1 MLSYTHFTHDERISL
16 HNFLK
21 DGLGIREIARR
32 LGRNPSTISRE
43 IKRNS
48 SSKGYHHWRAQVLTI
63 CRRRHQRRTALKAGT
78 TQYDY
83 TLEKLLNMWPPEAIA
98 NRFRLENP
106 GQILSASTIYRA
118 IRRGTFPD
126 ISVRENLRRR
136 GKNRNYVH
144 HNTAIRPTRLIP
156 DWPDAIKSRA
166 RLGDFEGDTVYGGV
180 GKGLLVTLVDRRSR
194 FLLAGKL
201 SSRNAAETR
210 EVMQQLLAGHTVRSI
225 SLDNGT
231 EFAEFSLLEEHVGA
245 PVYFAEPHK
254 PWQRGTNENTNGLLR
269 FFFPKGYDFRSLTQ
283 AQLDVVVDL
292 LNDRPR
298 KCLGWKTPREVFVAL
313 A

>member
-1 MLSYTHFTHDERISL
+1 MSYTHFTHDERISL

-32 LGRNPSTISRE
+32 LGRDPSTISRE

-48 SSKGYHHWRAQVLTI
+48 SSKGYHHWRAQVLAI
-63 CRRRHQRRTALKAGT
+63 CRRRHQRRTALKTGT
-78 TQYDY
+78 PQYDY
-83 TLEKLLNMWPPEAIA
+83 TREKLRNMWPPEAIA
-98 NRFRLENP
+98 NRFRLEHP
-106 GQILSASTIYRA
+106 GQVLSTSTIYRA
-118 IRRGTFPD
+118 IRRGTFSD
-126 ISVRENLRRR
+126 ISARENLRRR

-156 DWPDAIKSRA
+156 DWPDEIKART
-166 RLGDFEGDTVYGGV
+166 RLGDFEGDTVYGGI

-210 EVMQQLLAGHTVRSI
+210 AVMQQLLSGHTVRSI

-269 FFFPKGYDFRSLTQ
+269 FFFPKGCDFHTLTQ

-298 KCLGWKTPREVFVAL
+298 KCLAWKTPREVFVAL

>member
-1 MLSYTHFTHDERISL
+1 M
-16 HNFLK
+16 
-21 DGLGIREIARR
+21 
-32 LGRNPSTISRE
+32 
-43 IKRNS
+43 
-48 SSKGYHHWRAQVLTI
+48 
-63 CRRRHQRRTALKAGT
+63 
-78 TQYDY
+78 
-83 TLEKLLNMWPPEAIA
+83 
-98 NRFRLENP
+98 
-106 GQILSASTIYRA
+106 
-118 IRRGTFPD
+118 
-126 ISVRENLRRR
+126 
-136 GKNRNYVH
+136 
-144 HNTAIRPTRLIP
+144 
-156 DWPDAIKSRA
+156 
-166 RLGDFEGDTVYGGV
+166 
-180 GKGLLVTLVDRRSR
+180 
-194 FLLAGKL
+194 
-201 SSRNAAETR
+201 
-210 EVMQQLLAGHTVRSI
+210 RSI